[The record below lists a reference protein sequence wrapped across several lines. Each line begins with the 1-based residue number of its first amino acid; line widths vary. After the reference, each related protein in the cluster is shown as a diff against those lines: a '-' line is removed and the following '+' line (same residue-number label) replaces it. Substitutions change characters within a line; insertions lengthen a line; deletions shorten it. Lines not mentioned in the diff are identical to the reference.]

1 MLIPVDNL
9 FHVPQSTVY
18 IRSHLL
24 NLHRKMKDVRDR
36 IKQQAVKEQIQ
47 RGLTLH
53 GKDQTV
59 TQNGQSS
66 EKPYCRKGDDARNQQ
81 TVLITIVV
89 MDDDTQTSTSAMD
102 AKGKGDARD
111 VFDLI
116 DCGKE
121 DELANRVNKNPAVL
135 DSENVNRFT
144 VAQYAILRKKWKPIL
159 KWLPKIEYRLKET
172 ILIAV
177 LGSEV
182 KVVAALLRDRR
193 YDGNSEL
200 PVLFPDHLTP
210 IMVAAQMGNYK
221 MIKLFVE
228 MGYTVPIPHRAGCI
242 CNECE
247 MEKNHKDDVSIT
259 LLRLDSYKALCN
271 PATSFQI
278 LSLNHSCFVVKWTN
292 AWIDT
297 YNKLKENLRRL
308 PTALILCCQT
318 EEEAAVMLKE
328 SQGAPV
334 GSLTA
339 FPRVSVAIDTDQKDF
354 LSDPRCLTVLK
365 KKFKGEWADWN
376 GISNSEKVARIVVH
390 TVGYPITSLVNVL
403 TNGKVFKSYSTP
415 VARFISFAT
424 SYVIFL
430 MCLVVFTQYKE
441 KRDLRG
447 APDNLFKIIII
458 CYVWIFLFSWFT
470 IAWTDVI
477 QLGFR
482 RFLYSWWPFNAF
494 MNSWLEVKHH
504 GQPYAHRVHWDP
516 YHPTLL
522 FEVLFTFAS
531 VMSSW
536 RLFYFFQIFR
546 MYGPVVISIGRCVKD
561 ILIFM
566 SMFVVIIGSFALG
579 LNYLIEHYK
588 GNVVLRDGKLYEQPT
603 FMTSIE
609 SAIRYLYWAWYGYLD
624 PERLE
629 VVVGQ
634 FGPDKEETKHYL
646 VQSAAEL
653 LSALYYIILVV
664 SLLNLMISIMS
675 NTAAAVLE
683 NSEKEWAYVLSQ
695 IWMEFFD
702 DCRMI
707 PPPFSLLQL
716 LIHGIVYIFRRLFQ
730 RKKYKDVRLSAW
742 NMNYKSEPEESDDKY
757 ENLMVEL
764 KHRLLGRRALEEKFG
779 KEAIIITGMETL
791 NIYNAI

>member
-36 IKQQAVKEQIQ
+36 IKQQAVKEQNAVQ

-53 GKDQTV
+53 GKEQYNSQTV
-59 TQNGQSS
+59 AQNGQSS

-121 DELANRVNKNPAVL
+121 DELANRVN
-135 DSENVNRFT
+135 
-144 VAQYAILRKKWKPIL
+144 YAILRKKWKPIL

-278 LSLNHSCFVVKWTN
+278 LLLNHSCFVAKWTN

-415 VARFISFAT
+415 VAR
-424 SYVIFL
+424 Y
-430 MCLVVFTQYKE
+430 
-441 KRDLRG
+441 DLIMMSMYLL
-447 APDNLFKIIII
+447 A
-458 CYVWIFLFSWFT
+458 
-470 IAWTDVI
+470 
-477 QLGFR
+477 
-482 RFLYSWWPFNAF
+482 FNAF

-675 NTAAAVLE
+675 NTAAAVL
-683 NSEKEWAYVLSQ
+683 
-695 IWMEFFD
+695 
-702 DCRMI
+702 
-707 PPPFSLLQL
+707 
-716 LIHGIVYIFRRLFQ
+716 
-730 RKKYKDVRLSAW
+730 
-742 NMNYKSEPEESDDKY
+742 
-757 ENLMVEL
+757 NLMVEL

>member
-1 MLIPVDNL
+1 MKCRHILLYTLYN
-9 FHVPQSTVY
+9 TV
-18 IRSHLL
+18 
-24 NLHRKMKDVRDR
+24 
-36 IKQQAVKEQIQ
+36 E
-47 RGLTLH
+47 
-53 GKDQTV
+53 
-59 TQNGQSS
+59 
-66 EKPYCRKGDDARNQQ
+66 
-81 TVLITIVV
+81 
-89 MDDDTQTSTSAMD
+89 TSTTAMD
-102 AKGKGDARD
+102 TKSKGGARD
-111 VFDLI
+111 IFDLI

-121 DELANRVNKNPAVL
+121 DELANCVSKNPAVL
-135 DSENVNRFT
+135 DFENMNRFT

-172 ILIAV
+172 VLIAV
-177 LGSEV
+177 FGSEV

-193 YDGNSEL
+193 YDVNSEL
-200 PVLFPDHLTP
+200 PVLFPDYLTP
-210 IMVAAQMGNYK
+210 IIVAAQMGNYK
-221 MIKLFVE
+221 MIKLLVE
-228 MGYTVPIPHRAGCI
+228 MGYRVPVPHRAGCI

-247 MEKNHKDDVSIT
+247 IEKNHKDDVSIT
-259 LLRLDSYKALCN
+259 LLRLESYKALCN
-271 PATSFQI
+271 PAYLLQDIFPDPIIESFM
-278 LSLNHSCFVVKWTN
+278 LCREMDKC
-292 AWIDT
+292 IDCEP
-297 YNKLKENLRRL
+297 YYKDIYSGLKENLRRL

-354 LSDPRCLTVLK
+354 LNDPRCLTVLK

-376 GISNSEKVARIVVH
+376 GLSNSEKVARIAVH

-430 MCLVVFTQYKE
+430 MCLIAFTQYKE
-441 KRDLRG
+441 RRDLRG
-447 APDNLFKIIII
+447 APDSLFKSIII

-470 IAWTDVI
+470 ISWTDVI

-482 RFLYSWWPFNAF
+482 RFLYSWWRWYDLILMSIYLLAFNAF

-531 VMSSW
+531 VMASW

-546 MYGPVVISIGRCVKD
+546 AYGPIVISIGRCVKD
-561 ILIFM
+561 ILIFL
-566 SMFVVIIGSFALG
+566 SIFVVVVGSFALG
-579 LNYLIEHYK
+579 LNYLMEHYK
-588 GNVVLRDGKLYEQPT
+588 GNVVLRDGKLFEQPAY
-603 FMTSIE
+603 MTSIE
-609 SAIRYLYWAWYGYLD
+609 SAVRYLYWAWYGYLD

-634 FGPDKEETKHYL
+634 FGPDKEEIKHYL
-646 VQSAAEL
+646 VQYAAEF
-653 LSALYYIILVV
+653 LSASYYVILVV

-675 NTAAAVLE
+675 STAGAVLE
-683 NSEKEWAYVLSQ
+683 NSGKEWAYVLSQ

-730 RKKYKDVRLSAW
+730 RKKFKDVRLSVW
-742 NMNYKSEPEESDDKY
+742 NMNYKSEPQESDDKY

-764 KHRLLGRRALEEKFG
+764 KHRLLGRRALEENFG
-779 KEAIIITGMETL
+779 KEAIIITEMETL

>member
-1 MLIPVDNL
+1 MIPPETMSYNSSDHEATDMTPLQALFRREMLMPVDNL

-18 IRSHLL
+18 IRSHLR
-24 NLHRKMKDVRDR
+24 NLHRKMKDVHDR
-36 IKQQAVKEQIQ
+36 IKQQAVKEQNRWQ
-47 RGLTLH
+47 EYYNKKGSEQNFEV
-53 GKDQTV
+53 GEKPTV
-59 TQNGQSS
+59 TQYGQSS
-66 EKPYCRKGDDARNQQ
+66 EKPYCRKGDEARNQQ

-89 MDDDTQTSTSAMD
+89 MDDDKQTSTSAMD

-111 VFDLI
+111 VFNLI

-121 DELANRVNKNPAVL
+121 DELANCVN
-135 DSENVNRFT
+135 
-144 VAQYAILRKKWKPIL
+144 YAILRKKWKPIL

-193 YDGNSEL
+193 YDANSEL

-297 YNKLKENLRRL
+297 YNRLKENLRRL

-415 VARFISFAT
+415 VARYDLI
-424 SYVIFL
+424 L
-430 MCLVVFTQYKE
+430 MSMYL
-441 KRDLRG
+441 L
-447 APDNLFKIIII
+447 A
-458 CYVWIFLFSWFT
+458 
-470 IAWTDVI
+470 
-477 QLGFR
+477 
-482 RFLYSWWPFNAF
+482 FNAF
-494 MNSWLEVKHH
+494 MNSWLEVKYH

-531 VMSSW
+531 VMASW

-603 FMTSIE
+603 YMTSIE

-675 NTAAAVLE
+675 NTAAAVL
-683 NSEKEWAYVLSQ
+683 
-695 IWMEFFD
+695 
-702 DCRMI
+702 
-707 PPPFSLLQL
+707 
-716 LIHGIVYIFRRLFQ
+716 
-730 RKKYKDVRLSAW
+730 
-742 NMNYKSEPEESDDKY
+742 
-757 ENLMVEL
+757 NLMVKL

>member
-1 MLIPVDNL
+1 MIPPETMPYNSSDHEATDMTLLQALFKREMLMPVDNL
-9 FHVPQSTVY
+9 FHVPQSMVY
-18 IRSHLL
+18 IRSHLR
-24 NLHRKMKDVRDR
+24 NLHKKMKDVHDR
-36 IKQQAVKEQIQ
+36 IKQQAMREQEDYVIYTTDAVQ

-53 GKDQTV
+53 GKEQYNSQTV
-59 TQNGQSS
+59 TQNGQSN
-66 EKPYCRKGDDARNQQ
+66 EKPYCGKGDEACNQQ

-89 MDDDTQTSTSAMD
+89 MDEDNQTSTSAMD

-111 VFDLI
+111 VFNLI

-121 DELANRVNKNPAVL
+121 DELANCVNKNPSVL

-182 KVVAALLRDRR
+182 KVVAALLKDRR
-193 YDGNSEL
+193 YDANSEL
-200 PVLFPDHLTP
+200 PVLFPNHLTP

-271 PATSFQI
+271 PAYLLQDIFPDPIIESFMLCREMDKCMDSI
-278 LSLNHSCFVVKWTN
+278 N
-292 AWIDT
+292 ADT

-318 EEEAAVMLKE
+318 EEEAAVLLKE

-415 VARFISFAT
+415 VARYDLI
-424 SYVIFL
+424 L
-430 MCLVVFTQYKE
+430 MSMYL
-441 KRDLRG
+441 L
-447 APDNLFKIIII
+447 A
-458 CYVWIFLFSWFT
+458 
-470 IAWTDVI
+470 
-477 QLGFR
+477 
-482 RFLYSWWPFNAF
+482 FNAF

-504 GQPYAHRVHWDP
+504 GQRYAHRVHWDP

-531 VMSSW
+531 VMASW
-536 RLFYFFQIFR
+536 RLFYFFQVFR

-634 FGPDKEETKHYL
+634 FGPDKEETKHHL

-702 DCRMI
+702 ECRMI

-742 NMNYKSEPEESDDKY
+742 NMNYKSEPEESDDEY
-757 ENLMVEL
+757 ENLMVKL

>member
-1 MLIPVDNL
+1 MDNQMRN
-9 FHVPQSTVY
+9 HTVE
-18 IRSHLL
+18 
-24 NLHRKMKDVRDR
+24 
-36 IKQQAVKEQIQ
+36 KEM
-47 RGLTLH
+47 RR
-53 GKDQTV
+53 
-59 TQNGQSS
+59 
-66 EKPYCRKGDDARNQQ
+66 E
-81 TVLITIVV
+81 
-89 MDDDTQTSTSAMD
+89 TSTSAMD

-111 VFDLI
+111 VFNLI

-121 DELANRVNKNPAVL
+121 DELANCVNKNPSVL

-182 KVVAALLRDRR
+182 KVVAALLKDRR
-193 YDGNSEL
+193 YDANSEL
-200 PVLFPDHLTP
+200 PVLFPNHLTP

-271 PATSFQI
+271 PAYLLQDIFPDPIIESFM
-278 LSLNHSCFVVKWTN
+278 LCREMDKCMDCEPYYK
-292 AWIDT
+292 DT

-318 EEEAAVMLKE
+318 EEEAAVLLKE

-430 MCLVVFTQYKE
+430 MCLVAFTQYKE
-441 KRDLRG
+441 RRDLRG
-447 APDNLFKIIII
+447 APDNLFKTIII

-470 IAWTDVI
+470 ISWTDVI

-482 RFLYSWWPFNAF
+482 RFLYSWWRWYDLILMSMYLLAFNAF

-504 GQPYAHRVHWDP
+504 GQRYAHRVHWDP

-531 VMSSW
+531 VMASW
-536 RLFYFFQIFR
+536 RLFYFFQVFR

-634 FGPDKEETKHYL
+634 FGPDKEETKHHL

-702 DCRMI
+702 ECRMI

-742 NMNYKSEPEESDDKY
+742 NMNYKSEPEESDDEY
-757 ENLMVEL
+757 ENLMVKL

>member
-1 MLIPVDNL
+1 MLMPVKNI
-9 FHVPQSTVY
+9 FNGNRSTVY
-18 IRSHLL
+18 TKSHQK
-24 NLHRKMKDVRDR
+24 NLHKKIRVVHKM
-36 IKQQAVKEQIQ
+36 IKQAIKEYNKQEYYNNIESEKYFEDGEKIKCWKEPYTAITLS
-47 RGLTLH
+47 GLTFF
-53 GKDQTV
+53 GKQQYNSLTV
-59 TQNGQSS
+59 TDN
-66 EKPYCRKGDDARNQQ
+66 EKSK
-81 TVLITIVV
+81 
-89 MDDDTQTSTSAMD
+89 TSTTAMD
-102 AKGKGDARD
+102 TKSKGGARD
-111 VFDLI
+111 IFDLI

-121 DELANRVNKNPAVL
+121 DELANCVSKNPAVL
-135 DSENVNRFT
+135 DFENMNRFT

-172 ILIAV
+172 VLIAV
-177 LGSEV
+177 FGSEV

-193 YDGNSEL
+193 YDVNSEL
-200 PVLFPDHLTP
+200 PVLFPDYLTP
-210 IMVAAQMGNYK
+210 IIVAAQMGNYK
-221 MIKLFVE
+221 MIKLLVE
-228 MGYTVPIPHRAGCI
+228 MGYRVPVPHRAGCI

-247 MEKNHKDDVSIT
+247 IEKNHKDDDIYSG
-259 LLRLDSYKALCN
+259 
-271 PATSFQI
+271 
-278 LSLNHSCFVVKWTN
+278 
-292 AWIDT
+292 
-297 YNKLKENLRRL
+297 LKENLRRL

-354 LSDPRCLTVLK
+354 LNDPRCLTVLK

-376 GISNSEKVARIVVH
+376 GLSNSEKVARIAVH

-430 MCLVVFTQYKE
+430 MCLIAFTQYKE
-441 KRDLRG
+441 RRDLRG
-447 APDNLFKIIII
+447 APD
-458 CYVWIFLFSWFT
+458 S
-470 IAWTDVI
+470 
-477 QLGFR
+477 
-482 RFLYSWWPFNAF
+482 PFNAF

-531 VMSSW
+531 VMASW

-546 MYGPVVISIGRCVKD
+546 AYGPIVISIGRCVKD
-561 ILIFM
+561 ILIFL
-566 SMFVVIIGSFALG
+566 SIFVVVVGSFALG
-579 LNYLIEHYK
+579 LNYLMEHYK
-588 GNVVLRDGKLYEQPT
+588 GNVVLRDGKLFEQPAY
-603 FMTSIE
+603 MTSIE
-609 SAIRYLYWAWYGYLD
+609 SAVRYLYWAWYGYLD

-634 FGPDKEETKHYL
+634 FGPDKEEIKHYL
-646 VQSAAEL
+646 VQYAAEF
-653 LSALYYIILVV
+653 LSASYYVILVV

-675 NTAAAVLE
+675 STAGAVLE
-683 NSEKEWAYVLSQ
+683 NSGKEWAYVLSQ

-730 RKKYKDVRLSAW
+730 RKKFKDVRLSVW
-742 NMNYKSEPEESDDKY
+742 NMNYKSEPQESDDKY

-764 KHRLLGRRALEEKFG
+764 KHRLLGRRALEENFG
-779 KEAIIITGMETL
+779 KEAIIITEMETL

>member
-1 MLIPVDNL
+1 L
-9 FHVPQSTVY
+9 
-18 IRSHLL
+18 
-24 NLHRKMKDVRDR
+24 R
-36 IKQQAVKEQIQ
+36 ICF
-47 RGLTLH
+47 R
-53 GKDQTV
+53 
-59 TQNGQSS
+59 
-66 EKPYCRKGDDARNQQ
+66 
-81 TVLITIVV
+81 
-89 MDDDTQTSTSAMD
+89 
-102 AKGKGDARD
+102 
-111 VFDLI
+111 
-116 DCGKE
+116 
-121 DELANRVNKNPAVL
+121 
-135 DSENVNRFT
+135 
-144 VAQYAILRKKWKPIL
+144 
-159 KWLPKIEYRLKET
+159 
-172 ILIAV
+172 
-177 LGSEV
+177 
-182 KVVAALLRDRR
+182 
-193 YDGNSEL
+193 
-200 PVLFPDHLTP
+200 
-210 IMVAAQMGNYK
+210 
-221 MIKLFVE
+221 
-228 MGYTVPIPHRAGCI
+228 
-242 CNECE
+242 
-247 MEKNHKDDVSIT
+247 
-259 LLRLDSYKALCN
+259 
-271 PATSFQI
+271 TSFQI

-415 VARFISFAT
+415 VAR
-424 SYVIFL
+424 Y
-430 MCLVVFTQYKE
+430 
-441 KRDLRG
+441 DLIMMSMYLL
-447 APDNLFKIIII
+447 A
-458 CYVWIFLFSWFT
+458 
-470 IAWTDVI
+470 
-477 QLGFR
+477 
-482 RFLYSWWPFNAF
+482 FNAF

>member
-1 MLIPVDNL
+1 MIPPETMPYNSSDHEATDMTLLQALFKREMLMPVDNL
-9 FHVPQSTVY
+9 FHVPQSMVY
-18 IRSHLL
+18 IRSHLR
-24 NLHRKMKDVRDR
+24 NLHKKMKDVHDR
-36 IKQQAVKEQIQ
+36 IKQQAMREQEDYVIYTTDAVQ

-53 GKDQTV
+53 GKEQYNSQTV
-59 TQNGQSS
+59 TQNGQSN
-66 EKPYCRKGDDARNQQ
+66 EKPYCGKGDEACNQQ

-89 MDDDTQTSTSAMD
+89 MDEDNQTSTSAMD

-111 VFDLI
+111 VFNLI

-121 DELANRVNKNPAVL
+121 DELANCVNKNPSVL

-182 KVVAALLRDRR
+182 KVVAALLKDRR
-193 YDGNSEL
+193 YDANSEL
-200 PVLFPDHLTP
+200 PVLFPNHLTP

-271 PATSFQI
+271 PAYLLQDIFPDPIIESFMLCREMDKCMDSI
-278 LSLNHSCFVVKWTN
+278 N
-292 AWIDT
+292 ADT

-318 EEEAAVMLKE
+318 EEEAAVLLKE

-415 VARFISFAT
+415 VARYDLI
-424 SYVIFL
+424 L
-430 MCLVVFTQYKE
+430 MSMYL
-441 KRDLRG
+441 L
-447 APDNLFKIIII
+447 A
-458 CYVWIFLFSWFT
+458 
-470 IAWTDVI
+470 
-477 QLGFR
+477 
-482 RFLYSWWPFNAF
+482 FNAF

-504 GQPYAHRVHWDP
+504 GQRYAHRVHWDP

-531 VMSSW
+531 VMASW
-536 RLFYFFQIFR
+536 RLFYFFQVFR

-634 FGPDKEETKHYL
+634 FGPDKEETKHHL

-702 DCRMI
+702 ECRMI
-707 PPPFSLLQL
+707 PPP
-716 LIHGIVYIFRRLFQ
+716 RLFQ

-742 NMNYKSEPEESDDKY
+742 NMNYKSEPEESDDEY
-757 ENLMVEL
+757 ENLMVKL

>member
-1 MLIPVDNL
+1 
-9 FHVPQSTVY
+9 
-18 IRSHLL
+18 
-24 NLHRKMKDVRDR
+24 
-36 IKQQAVKEQIQ
+36 
-47 RGLTLH
+47 
-53 GKDQTV
+53 
-59 TQNGQSS
+59 
-66 EKPYCRKGDDARNQQ
+66 
-81 TVLITIVV
+81 
-89 MDDDTQTSTSAMD
+89 
-102 AKGKGDARD
+102 
-111 VFDLI
+111 
-116 DCGKE
+116 
-121 DELANRVNKNPAVL
+121 
-135 DSENVNRFT
+135 
-144 VAQYAILRKKWKPIL
+144 
-159 KWLPKIEYRLKET
+159 
-172 ILIAV
+172 
-177 LGSEV
+177 
-182 KVVAALLRDRR
+182 
-193 YDGNSEL
+193 
-200 PVLFPDHLTP
+200 
-210 IMVAAQMGNYK
+210 
-221 MIKLFVE
+221 
-228 MGYTVPIPHRAGCI
+228 
-242 CNECE
+242 
-247 MEKNHKDDVSIT
+247 
-259 LLRLDSYKALCN
+259 
-271 PATSFQI
+271 
-278 LSLNHSCFVVKWTN
+278 
-292 AWIDT
+292 
-297 YNKLKENLRRL
+297 
-308 PTALILCCQT
+308 
-318 EEEAAVMLKE
+318 MLKE

-415 VARFISFAT
+415 VAR
-424 SYVIFL
+424 Y
-430 MCLVVFTQYKE
+430 
-441 KRDLRG
+441 DLIMMSMYLL
-447 APDNLFKIIII
+447 A
-458 CYVWIFLFSWFT
+458 
-470 IAWTDVI
+470 
-477 QLGFR
+477 
-482 RFLYSWWPFNAF
+482 FNAF

-707 PPPFSLLQL
+707 PPPFNDCFNEKNTKTLDYL
-716 LIHGIVYIFRRLFQ
+716 HG
-730 RKKYKDVRLSAW
+730 
-742 NMNYKSEPEESDDKY
+742 
-757 ENLMVEL
+757 
-764 KHRLLGRRALEEKFG
+764 
-779 KEAIIITGMETL
+779 
-791 NIYNAI
+791 